1 LRANPFSDDTGGWI
15 FAVTTFVAGGE
26 ASDLSKAR
34 TAHRRDDGG
43 MKDMYPR
50 LVVIG
55 ADRAIEFYTTV
66 FGAKEINRYT
76 DESTGRIVHAEL
88 ELAGVTLAVKDEGDG
103 DLAPPTLG
111 GTPVV
116 MALYVDDADAVGRR
130 MEDHGASVIFPIAD
144 QPYGERAGRVADP
157 FGHLWMIAQHG

>member
-1 LRANPFSDDTGGWI
+1 MSRSYKTGTPARQHDRGM
-15 FAVTTFVAGGE
+15 
-26 ASDLSKAR
+26 SDLYA
-34 TAHRRDDGG
+34 
-43 MKDMYPR
+43 R

-55 ADRAIEFYTTV
+55 AALAIDFYTKA

-76 DESTGRIVHAEL
+76 DDATGRVVHAEL

-103 DLAPPTLG
+103 DPAPPTLG

-130 MEDHGASVIFPIAD
+130 MEQHGATVVFPIED
-144 QPYGERAGRVADP
+144 QPYGERGGRLADP
-157 FGHLWMIAQHG
+157 FGHHWMIAQRS